1 MKPELNDD
9 PAQKAPRQRPCAA
22 RGKFGTAPET
32 KEKRAN
38 MKKYCL
44 FVAVA
49 MLNAQL
55 AVSTTQAQD
64 TNTVEL
70 IKQLQK
76 RIDDLENKVKVLEA
90 GKPAEAQATD
100 AQAKQRIADLDQKV
114 KILERSREL
123 DLEASEAK
131 AKEAPQITIG
141 RDGFSLASADKN
153 YALQLKGVLQV
164 DSRTFF
170 QDSGIIGIDS
180 LLLRR
185 RSEEHTSEL

>member
-1 MKPELNDD
+1 
-9 PAQKAPRQRPCAA
+9 
-22 RGKFGTAPET
+22 
-32 KEKRAN
+32 
-38 MKKYCL
+38 MKKCWL
-44 FVAVA
+44 FGAVV
-49 MLNAQL
+49 MLSAQL
-55 AVSTTQAQD
+55 ALPTAQAQD

-100 AQAKQRIADLDQKV
+100 AQAKQRIADLDRKI
-114 KILERSREL
+114 KILECSREL

-170 QDSGIIGIDS
+170 QDSGLVGNDTI
-180 LLLRR
+180 LLSRARPVLQ
-185 RSEEHTSEL
+185 